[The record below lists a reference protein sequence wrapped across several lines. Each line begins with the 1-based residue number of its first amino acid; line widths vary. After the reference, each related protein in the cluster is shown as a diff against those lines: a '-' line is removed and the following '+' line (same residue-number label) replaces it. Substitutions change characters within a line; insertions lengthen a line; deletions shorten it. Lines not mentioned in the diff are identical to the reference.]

1 MVKWII
7 SVKEEQMELLTDEDL
22 LLSYEKALA
31 LDDIDQVFITLLEEE
46 IDKRGLLLP
55 QAVTD

>member
-46 IDKRGLLLP
+46 IDKRGLLLS

>member
-1 MVKWII
+1 
-7 SVKEEQMELLTDEDL
+7 MELLTDEDL
-22 LLSYEKALA
+22 LLSYEKAKA

>member
-1 MVKWII
+1 
-7 SVKEEQMELLTDEDL
+7 MELLTDEDL